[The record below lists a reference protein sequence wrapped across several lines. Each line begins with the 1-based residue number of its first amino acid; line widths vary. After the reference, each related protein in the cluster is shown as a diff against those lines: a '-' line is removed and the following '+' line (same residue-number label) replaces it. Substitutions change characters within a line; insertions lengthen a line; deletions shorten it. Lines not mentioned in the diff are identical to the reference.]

1 MPKKSIIGASHV
13 PRIAKGV
20 YAIGNP
26 CAEIEYNYGPSTWR
40 THTPKSFGGAM
51 KSMQKE
57 FFGKSMCGDCIGI
70 KVTGGH
76 DRNIHNRRKCQ
87 LCGTIWPGLEP
98 DNDRRGAIEAQR
110 ARRASFH
117 CPSCQDVGCALCL

>member
-1 MPKKSIIGASHV
+1 MPKSIRGHSHV
-13 PRIAKGV
+13 PTIKKGV
-20 YAIGNP
+20 YAVGNP

-40 THTPKSFGGAM
+40 TPKSFEGAM

-57 FFGKSMCGDCIGI
+57 FFGGSMCGDCIGI

-87 LCGTIWPGLEP
+87 LCGTVWPGLEP
-98 DNDRRGAIEAQR
+98 DNNRRQAILDQKARGAN
-110 ARRASFH
+110 
-117 CPSCQDVGCALCL
+117 